1 MSSWQD
7 WSQQVAAQI
16 RAAYRDE
23 TGQINPASMAIQH
36 TVLFKFPELKDEAPL
51 QAVVEQF
58 NALEGIKV
66 QFTAHGTATQNKKD
80 ALSTLNWP
88 DKTDGYTHCLFVIA
102 EDPEAL
108 KTYLH
113 SDAHLKDW
121 MAAVK
126 PWIKGIVVFDSRLKV
141 PLDPATHAQ
150 LHPVLFRLKD
160 SVNAGELQLH
170 VEKFNGLDGISASLE
185 PFLGQT
191 FLDLVSWPDKSE
203 GFNWCLTV
211 LARDAD
217 ALKNYL
223 HSEEHKA
230 WAASAGPHVDASR
243 GPPLLVF
250 DVPLRLKR

>member
-36 TVLFKFPELKDEAPL
+36 TVLFKFPDLKDDAPL

-58 NALEGIKV
+58 NALDGITV
-66 QFTAHGTATQNKKD
+66 QFTAHGTATQSKAD
-80 ALSTLNWP
+80 ALTTLNWP
-88 DKTDGYTHCLFVIA
+88 DKTDGYTHCLFVVA

-121 MAAVK
+121 MAVVK

-141 PLDPATHAQ
+141 PLDPSIHQQ

-185 PFLGQT
+185 PFLGQK

-211 LARDAD
+211 LARDAA

-223 HSEEHKA
+223 HSSEHKA